1 MLDPNFKQPYTYTSR
16 EYDEEIGLYY
26 YRARYYDSTSGR
38 FISEDPVGFGGGI
51 NQFAYVAN
59 NPVNFVDPLGLW
71 RWPWSLYN
79 EATIDA
85 ENKFPN
91 SLHNGIGDAYRHC
104 LASCMMTKE
113 NGVVAAE
120 SFGWANEK
128 RRDWTHNQQCGE
140 RSMDDFN
147 NQKGRDIGLLSSSSS
162 ACANQCMNAANR
174 GELKTY
180 TSGTTL
186 GYWY

>member
-1 MLDPNFKQPYTYTSR
+1 
-16 EYDEEIGLYY
+16 
-26 YRARYYDSTSGR
+26 
-38 FISEDPVGFGGGI
+38 
-51 NQFAYVAN
+51 
-59 NPVNFVDPLGLW
+59 
-71 RWPWSLYN
+71 
-79 EATIDA
+79 
-85 ENKFPN
+85 
-91 SLHNGIGDAYRHC
+91 
-104 LASCMMTKE
+104 MMTKE